1 MATLPHEMTIEILL
15 RLSVKDLLRFKC
27 VSKPWCSSID
37 DPDFIKLHLFHS
49 VKTNT
54 NHSLILRHCEY
65 HFFSVNYD
73 SLKTTQR
80 LNHPLGE
87 QKTPIK
93 ILGSCNG
100 LLALIDDNGRIFL
113 WNPSTRKSQVL
124 PSSEIE
130 FSSPSIFFP
139 RSTYCGFGYDP
150 ISDDYKLVRMV
161 QVHGK
166 NNSYLHSEAKVYSL
180 RSNSWR
186 RIKDFCFYLS
196 FYREFG
202 FLADNA
208 LYWMVL
214 KTPQSGNK
222 SLVGFDL
229 GTEEFR
235 FVELPDS
242 CLNKRVCMNMKAMGG
257 YLCLITTY
265 TEFNDDVVDIWIMKE
280 SWIKL
285 ISWKKSE
292 SILGFPIVIPLAFS
306 KSGDKVLFSIAL
318 HKFVWYV
325 LGSKRVENVGIRGLP
340 SSFDVGLYVESLVP
354 LMVML

>member
-166 NNSYLHSEAKVYSL
+166 NNSYLHSEAK
-180 RSNSWR
+180 
-186 RIKDFCFYLS
+186 
-196 FYREFG
+196 
-202 FLADNA
+202 
-208 LYWMVL
+208 
-214 KTPQSGNK
+214 
-222 SLVGFDL
+222 
-229 GTEEFR
+229 EFR

>member
-196 FYREFG
+196 FY
-202 FLADNA
+202 
-208 LYWMVL
+208 
-214 KTPQSGNK
+214 
-222 SLVGFDL
+222 
-229 GTEEFR
+229 
-235 FVELPDS
+235 
-242 CLNKRVCMNMKAMGG
+242 
-257 YLCLITTY
+257 
-265 TEFNDDVVDIWIMKE
+265 
-280 SWIKL
+280 
-285 ISWKKSE
+285 
-292 SILGFPIVIPLAFS
+292 
-306 KSGDKVLFSIAL
+306 
-318 HKFVWYV
+318 
-325 LGSKRVENVGIRGLP
+325 
-340 SSFDVGLYVESLVP
+340 
-354 LMVML
+354 